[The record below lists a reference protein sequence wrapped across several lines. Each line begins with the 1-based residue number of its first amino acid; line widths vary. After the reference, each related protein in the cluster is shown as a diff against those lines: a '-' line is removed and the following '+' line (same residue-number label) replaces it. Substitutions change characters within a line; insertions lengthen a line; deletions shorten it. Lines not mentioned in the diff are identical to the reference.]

1 VLTHMPNDSPASQ
14 TWQSGPT
21 PEQDP
26 MKPLMGFRVI
36 ELHAIGPVPFAGYI
50 LAQLGARVIRL
61 SPPTDPQL
69 GVGVSPRFDI
79 LNSNKEAQALDLKS
93 PAGITGLETLLTE
106 ADVLLEG
113 FRPGVLERLGLEPK
127 ALLARHPKLVI
138 GRLSGWGDR
147 GVWAPRAGH
156 DINYLAVAGILHAIG
171 PVHAPSVPL
180 NVVGDFGGG
189 TMHLLLG
196 VLSALLR
203 RSLSGHGGVVSTSI
217 LAASVGL
224 TPMFYGLIAAGIWTM
239 QRENNLLDGA
249 APFYRTYRCLDDK
262 YVAVGAIEAKFYR
275 ELLRLTGLHTQID
288 TDKQHDRR
296 HWPACI
302 EALTQVFATKTR
314 DAWATL
320 AEQCDACVAP
330 VLDFIEASQYAHNLD
345 NRLYEEGSASDDHGA
360 PQPGQQ
366 GDLTAFVRPG
376 QVLSFS
382 AL

>member
-1 VLTHMPNDSPASQ
+1 
-14 TWQSGPT
+14 
-21 PEQDP
+21 

-275 ELLRLTGLHTQID
+275 ELL
-288 TDKQHDRR
+288 
-296 HWPACI
+296 
-302 EALTQVFATKTR
+302 
-314 DAWATL
+314 
-320 AEQCDACVAP
+320 
-330 VLDFIEASQYAHNLD
+330 
-345 NRLYEEGSASDDHGA
+345 
-360 PQPGQQ
+360 
-366 GDLTAFVRPG
+366 
-376 QVLSFS
+376 
-382 AL
+382 